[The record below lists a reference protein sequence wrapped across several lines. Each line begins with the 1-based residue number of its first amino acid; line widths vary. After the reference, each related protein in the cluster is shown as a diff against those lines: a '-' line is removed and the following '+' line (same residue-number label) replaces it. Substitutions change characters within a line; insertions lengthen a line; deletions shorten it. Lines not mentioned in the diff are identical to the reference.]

1 MGAYRYHALNPVG
14 KTVKGL
20 IDGDSLRQV
29 RTQLKSQQLK
39 PLQVQAV
46 EQKTAVFRLSL
57 TGWQRALTTR
67 ELALFT
73 RQLASLL
80 MSSSPLD
87 EALLAVARQS
97 RKPHIKAIVLQVRSK
112 VLEGL
117 SLAQSLGQSAR
128 SFDPMYRALVRAGES
143 SGCLGQVLEQLAD
156 YTEASQY
163 SRQKLRLAMIYPC
176 MLLLVSLTV
185 VAILMTFVVPKLVA
199 IFEHSHRA
207 LPWLTETLIST
218 SRFSSQYGVWC
229 LMGLALLVWAARQA
243 LLSPSRQRLWHA
255 GQLKLPVFGQLL
267 LQADCARFA
276 ATLSLLVDT
285 GVTLVDALA
294 IAAQVMKNRVL
305 REGAEQLSVVVA
317 EGVSLST
324 AMAQADF
331 FPPLLVQMAA
341 SGEANGELAAQ
352 LQHAARNQERELEL
366 LLATLSGLMEP
377 LTVIVM
383 GVIVTTIV
391 MAILLPIFD
400 LNSLI

>member
-1 MGAYRYHALNPVG
+1 MGAYRYQALNSAG

-46 EQKTAVFRLSL
+46 EKKASSPKSRF
-57 TGWQRALTTR
+57 TGWQRALSTR

-80 MSSSPLD
+80 MSGLPLD
-87 EALLAVARQS
+87 ETLLATARQS
-97 RKPHIKAIVLQVRSK
+97 RKPHIKSIVLQVRGK
-112 VLEGL
+112 VLEGQ
-117 SLAQSLGQSAR
+117 SLAQSLAQSER
-128 SFDPMYRALVRAGES
+128 SFDSMYRALVRAGES
-143 SGCLGQVLEQLAD
+143 SGCLGRVLEQLAD

-207 LPWLTETLIST
+207 LPWLTETLISA
-218 SRFSSQYGVWC
+218 SHFSSQYGIWC
-229 LMGLALLVWAARQA
+229 LMGLTLLISGARQA
-243 LLSPSRQRLWHA
+243 LASPSRQRLWHA
-255 GQLKLPVFGQLL
+255 GLLKLPVFGQLL

-276 ATLSLLVDT
+276 STLSLLVGT
-285 GVTLVDALA
+285 GVTLVDALG

-305 REGAEQLSVVVA
+305 REGAEQLSTVVA
-317 EGVSLST
+317 EGVSLSM
-324 AMAQADF
+324 AMDQAEF

-352 LQHAARNQERELEL
+352 LQHAARNQDRELEL
-366 LLATLSGLMEP
+366 LLATLGGLMEP